1 MKKKILLVL
10 LILNISPIFVIA
22 QTSISTDTVKTN
34 ALETIGKG
42 IQSINEK
49 SSKLEEIE
57 KSLQSINEKTLK
69 IEDVKALLEENKK
82 EEKNSPI
89 WLITLIVSLYV
100 GIFIFLSIPAR
111 NIQDIPLAMGKLLST
126 KLNIIIFLCFL
137 GIVIFFIP
145 IWSDDIRN
153 FYLISICNLFLI
165 FFCVIYSINSLNMKN
180 LIQKL
185 FMSDPKAF
193 KNSIEFYVNK
203 EDFAK
208 AYNLFNSI
216 TLNDENNNELFNKLK
231 MKLNLKKDCSK
242 TIEKS
247 ISAIQSVFEDE
258 NLVYKKITYRD
269 FFKIYIEILFKTNN
283 LKFIKKETNKF
294 LIHIAGLRKLDWE
307 YSQKLYENGNE
318 NLVFIVEQSVKN
330 SYIDERNE
338 LIQFLMEKLMLF
350 SFRLIEDQK
359 VNSIRYMFAEMKKI
373 ILLKEFSE
381 SHFQILNNELKKILA
396 RKHSDMKINHII
408 MYFLYRVIINCMI
421 KNISSNLIIDLI
433 KNEHDFVVNKCSDA
447 HWSKYLTDFK
457 ETNTK
462 QEIAEILKQY

>member
-1 MKKKILLVL
+1 MKNKVLLLL
-10 LILNISPIFVIA
+10 LILNVFPIFVVA
-22 QTSISTDTVKTN
+22 QTNISTATVNIDNLKQIEI
-34 ALETIGKG
+34 LEK
-42 IQSINEK
+42 
-49 SSKLEEIE
+49 IE
-57 KSLQSINEKTLK
+57 SNLQSINKKSLNVEEIKTLLK
-69 IEDVKALLEENKK
+69 QDKK

-89 WLITLIVSLYV
+89 WMITLIVSLYV

-126 KLNIIIFLCFL
+126 KLNTIISLCFS
-137 GIVIFFIP
+137 GIAILFIP
-145 IWSDDIRN
+145 IWSDDIRI
-153 FYLISICNLFLI
+153 FYLIIICNLFLI
-165 FFCVIYSINSLNMKN
+165 FSCVIYSINSLNMKN

-193 KNSIEFYVNK
+193 KNSIEFYINK

-269 FFKIYIEILFKTNN
+269 FFRIYIEILFKTNN
-283 LKFIKKETNKF
+283 LKFIKKEINKF
-294 LIHIAGLRKLDWE
+294 LIHIAGLRELEWE

-318 NLVFIVEQSVKN
+318 NLIFIVEQSVKN
-330 SYIDERNE
+330 SYIDEKNE
-338 LIQFLMEKLMLF
+338 LIQFLMEKLMSF
-350 SFRLIEDQK
+350 SCRLIKDKK

-373 ILLKEFSE
+373 IFLEKFSE
-381 SHFQILNNELKKILA
+381 SHFQILNNELKQILIK
-396 RKHSDMKINHII
+396 KHSDIKINHII

-421 KNISSNLIIDLI
+421 RNISSNLIIDLI
-433 KNEHDFVVNKCSDA
+433 KAEHDFVVNKCSDS
-447 HWSKYLTDFK
+447 HWSKYLNEFK
-457 ETNTK
+457 KTNTQ
-462 QEIAEILKQY
+462 QEVAEFLKQY